1 MSWDVNGKPGMEE
14 VVKPETQGSTLLS
27 KSEGGL
33 KQSGGVGFRA
43 E

>member
-1 MSWDVNGKPGMEE
+1 MSWDVNEKPGMKE
-14 VVKPETQGSTLLS
+14 VVKPETQGPTILS
-27 KSEGGL
+27 KTERGL